1 MVLDVNQISKLVG
14 RHKEAIVDNVSF
26 SLEEGEVMGMLG
38 PNGAGKTTTMKMLLG
53 LVSISSGSATI
64 MGKPVP
70 LPESRIGVGFLPEAI
85 PHPDYL
91 TVEEYLQFHA
101 KLNGI
106 KNIKQAVDENL
117 KLVGLEDRKTRQLS
131 LCSKGMRQRADIA
144 RVMLNNAKL
153 IFLDEPVSG
162 LDPLGQVMLKD
173 IIVSLKRRGISLLI
187 NSHAVGVLEDV
198 CDKVCI
204 MNRGRILAD
213 GNMHNMLKTSKISVK
228 AKFEDFK
235 AASDFTKNL
244 KFGEIELAE
253 NGSVTVEIESKEN
266 SGNSFIKT
274 VMEAGGQISEVTPV
288 VLTLDKLF
296 VNVLSKANVE
306 IIK

>member
-1 MVLDVNQISKLVG
+1 MILDVNQLCKIVG
-14 RHKEAIVDNVSF
+14 KNKEAIVNNVSF

-53 LVSISSGSATI
+53 LISISSGTATI
-64 MGKPVP
+64 MGKSVP
-70 LPESRIGVGFLPEAI
+70 MPESREGVGFLPEAI

-91 TVEEYLQFHA
+91 TVEEYLHFHA

-106 KNIKQAVDENL
+106 KDVEKAVNENL
-117 KLVGLEDRKTRQLS
+117 KLVGLEDRKTRQLN

-153 IFLDEPVSG
+153 ILLDEPVSG

-173 IIVSLKRRGISLLI
+173 IIVSLKQRGISLLI

-204 MNRGRILAD
+204 MNKGKLLAS
-213 GNMHNMLKTSKISVK
+213 GNMHDMLKTSKITIKS
-228 AKFEDFK
+228 KFENFDI
-235 AASDFTKNL
+235 ASKFTKNL
-244 KFGEIELAE
+244 ENGDIELGQDGSFTITVNNSENNNEFIKSIIDSGGEI
-253 NGSVTVEIESKEN
+253 NEI
-266 SGNSFIKT
+266 
-274 VMEAGGQISEVTPV
+274 QPV
-288 VLTLDKLF
+288 VLSLDKLF
-296 VNVLSKANVE
+296 VNVLSNSDTEVA
-306 IIK
+306 